1 MAGRDVSCNDDDWPM
16 RISQGSRTMTF
27 DRFECAIDLHPNV
40 RTAAAAKYRPK
51 GNMYCGTHCAKSE
64 GIHGCQR
71 SRGVTQGLP

>member
-40 RTAAAAKYRPK
+40 RTAAAAIS
-51 GNMYCGTHCAKSE
+51 AE
-64 GIHGCQR
+64 GQHVLRHALRQKHR
-71 SRGVTQGLP
+71 HSRVSAIARR